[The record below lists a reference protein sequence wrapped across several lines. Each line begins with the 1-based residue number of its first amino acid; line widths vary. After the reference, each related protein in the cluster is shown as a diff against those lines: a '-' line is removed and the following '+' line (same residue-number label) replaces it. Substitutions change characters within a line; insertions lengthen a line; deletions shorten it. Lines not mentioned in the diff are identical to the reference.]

1 MRKFRRLFYDSLDY
15 LKGSNNYIAAI
26 ILIFLSSIFIGFAF
40 HSSFSFLD
48 EILRKLIDNVRGLNL
63 QETILFIFSNNTR
76 SAFLGLFLGFI
87 LGIFPIIAS
96 VSNGIVLGYV
106 LRGVWINSGI
116 SDFWKILPH
125 GIFELPAIFIAL
137 GLGIKLGMFVF
148 SKEKKRELWLRLKYS
163 LVIFVFIILPLL
175 IMAAIIEGLLIFAYK

>member
-125 GIFELPAIFIAL
+125 G
-137 GLGIKLGMFVF
+137 KLGMFVF